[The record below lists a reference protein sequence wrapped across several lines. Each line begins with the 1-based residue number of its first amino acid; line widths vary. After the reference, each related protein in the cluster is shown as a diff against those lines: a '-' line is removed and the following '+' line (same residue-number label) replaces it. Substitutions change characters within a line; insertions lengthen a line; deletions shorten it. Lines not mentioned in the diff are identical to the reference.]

1 MEAMRQMEAM
11 SVVFGAVTVLL
22 GAAALGAIWRI
33 IKGPSILDRMIG
45 SEVLLVTVMA
55 AMLAEMAYHQ
65 HTRTL
70 PVVLVVVTLG
80 FTGSVSVARYVSSAK
95 DSR

>member
-1 MEAMRQMEAM
+1 MKQMATM
-11 SVVFGAVTVLL
+11 SVVFGAVVLLL
-22 GAAALGAIWRI
+22 GAAAFGAIWRI
-33 IKGPSILDRMIG
+33 INGPSILDRMVG

-55 AMLAEMAYHQ
+55 AMLTEMAYHE

-80 FTGSVSVARYVSSAK
+80 FTGSVSVARYVSSTRDK
-95 DSR
+95 R